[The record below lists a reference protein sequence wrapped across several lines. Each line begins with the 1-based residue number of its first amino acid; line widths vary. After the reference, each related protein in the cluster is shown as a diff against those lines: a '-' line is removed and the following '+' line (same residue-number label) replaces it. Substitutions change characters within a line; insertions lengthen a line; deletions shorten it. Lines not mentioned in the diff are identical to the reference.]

1 MGVSDAVIS
10 VEREED
16 VEDENVEN
24 ESDED
29 GD

>member
-1 MGVSDAVIS
+1 LGVSDAVIS